1 MILLFDNHDKNK
13 NLVTV
18 ADSHVLR
25 TIGLREASQSC
36 PIPLLIDTDLGRHR
50 MGKHLLMLSVLCLLT
65 FSSLHGGSLVVAGS
79 SEKPDKLGRSHGNSG
94 RTGIMK
100 QTIKISGGRSSG
112 HGATGGR
119 SPSAAGG
126 QRGGA
131 MIPIYTA
138 GSARNHQSHSGGA
151 GNSRW
156 CSSSPIILAT
166 AILICFFMLM

>member
-1 MILLFDNHDKNK
+1 MKGQKAQRVMSTSAELCFPSSLKPEEQFYSQILQTYYGLPFCTKGRKKNY
-13 NLVTV
+13 
-18 ADSHVLR
+18 
-25 TIGLREASQSC
+25 GLPLQVFSLHPFASQILISC
-36 PIPLLIDTDLGRHR
+36 TIT
-50 MGKHLLMLSVLCLLT
+50 
-65 FSSLHGGSLVVAGS
+65 GS

-100 QTIKISGGRSSG
+100 QTIKISGGSSSG